1 MIHSIYN
8 FDDLCIQVE
17 CATYEAENGVNEHH
31 LMLHVIARGD
41 LFSGQ
46 YQRLCEGEIRMLDL
60 PKFKDASAVMRHYC
74 LSDN

>member
-8 FDDLCIQVE
+8 FDDLGIQVE

-31 LMLHVIARGD
+31 LMLHVTARGD

-46 YQRLCEGEIRMLDL
+46 YQRL
-60 PKFKDASAVMRHYC
+60 
-74 LSDN
+74 